1 MPLPSPNKETV
12 ALNYT
17 LDQLDLTDFYITFCP
32 KAIEYIFKCTWNVLQ
47 DTSHPKP
54 QKTTPNLTG
63 QNLNQAF
70 FSNHDSEKLEINY
83 RGKKWRKHKHRLNNI
98 PLRNQRIN
106 EEIKDKIRK
115 YLETNVS
122 ETQIYKSYEM

>member
-1 MPLPSPNKETV
+1 MPVVGRQLSRVQPSATPWTAALQAPPPMEFSRQEYWSGVPLPSPNKETV

-32 KAIEYIFKCTWNVLQ
+32 KAIECIFKCTWNVLQ

-63 QNLNQAF
+63 QKLNQAF

-83 RGKKWRKHKHRLNNI
+83 RKKNGENTNI
-98 PLRNQRIN
+98 
-106 EEIKDKIRK
+106 D
-115 YLETNVS
+115 
-122 ETQIYKSYEM
+122 